1 MGREFRLA
9 KTIRPRLKMKNKINN
24 SSKVILTLVVA
35 LLLFYHFYH
44 QKHLLT
50 AAIILGLIGILFE
63 FIADKI
69 AVAWMWLAEM
79 IGKIMPKVVLSLLY
93 FLFFV
98 PYAVFYRLFKKNPLD
113 LKRKDKT
120 TLYKERNHLFT
131 SSDIE
136 NPW

>member
-1 MGREFRLA
+1 
-9 KTIRPRLKMKNKINN
+9 MKNKINN

-69 AVAWMWLAEM
+69 AVTWMWLAEM
-79 IGKIMPKVVLSLLY
+79 IGKVMPKIVLSLLY

-113 LKRKDKT
+113 LKGKDNT